1 MPGGEP
7 RRLAWYKQA
16 SANLR
21 QYLAELEAARAELRQ
36 QGVDTRATDQ
46 LIAEVQRRL
55 AELDKLLAGGD
66 PEG

>member
-7 RRLAWYKQA
+7 PRLVWYKQA

-21 QYLAELEAARAELRQ
+21 QYLAELEGARAELRQ

-46 LIAEVQRRL
+46 LIGEVRRRL
-55 AELDKLLAGGD
+55 AELDKLLTGGH